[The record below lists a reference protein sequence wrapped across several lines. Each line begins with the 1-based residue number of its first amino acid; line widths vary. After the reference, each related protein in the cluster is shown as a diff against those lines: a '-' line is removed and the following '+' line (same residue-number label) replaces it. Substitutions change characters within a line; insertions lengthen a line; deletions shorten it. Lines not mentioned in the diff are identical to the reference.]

1 MENKQQHIAYNIKV
15 RGLVQ
20 GVGFRPFIY
29 RLAHQHNVKGWVKNT
44 NEYVLIRAEGIP
56 ARFNQF
62 MEGLRRHTPK
72 AATIHDIS
80 LEEATIENFQDFT
93 IHESTDISE
102 QITEVSPD
110 IAVCEQC
117 LVDMKSQKHRINYPF
132 INCTNCGPR
141 FSIIEGLPYDRPK
154 TTMKDFVMCPTCKE
168 EYENIIDRRFHAQ
181 PIACNHCGPIYSFTD
196 GIMVVERIEDILK
209 NISKLLKKGKIVAV
223 KGIGGFHV
231 MCDAA
236 NEKAVKK
243 LRKSKH
249 REGKPF
255 AVMFRDIATL
265 RDYAFINE
273 EEEKVLTSHRRPV
286 VLLKQKKPLAPDVNV
301 GFETLG
307 VMLPYMPFHHLL
319 FEYTDKHAYVLTSG
333 NISDEPIVIDNKI
346 AGDILLPVADA
357 LLTYNREIHNRVDDS
372 VTMVVNRKERI
383 IRRSRGYA
391 PIPVKLNY
399 STEGII
405 ATGAELVNC
414 FCVGKGQQAILS
426 QHIGDLKNPETYDF
440 YTESMD
446 RYKKLFRVEPV
457 KVVADLH
464 PDYFSTQYAVES
476 GIPMIQVQH
485 HHAHIASCMAEHGLD
500 EKVIGVS
507 LDGTGLGDDGNI
519 WGGEFF
525 VCSLAD
531 YERVT
536 HFDYVPIPGGDKAV
550 YEPWRTALAYLYQAF
565 GDEMFK
571 LKLPLL
577 RNTKKNTVNLL
588 IEAMEKKIN
597 APLSSSAGRLFDAV
611 SALLGLCTEASF
623 HAEAPMRLEAIVDEN
638 TDAAYKVDAGD
649 TISFNPMFKEMVQDM
664 AKKVPKPV
672 IASKFHN
679 SLISVIFATIN
690 TIKTKYKLDKVVLSG
705 GVFQNKYLSGRLEGR
720 LTEAGFK
727 VYNQQMIPCNDG
739 GIALGQMA
747 IAAKREEKEC

>member
-1 MENKQQHIAYNIKV
+1 MEKNKQHIAYDIKV
-15 RGLVQ
+15 RGLIQ

-29 RLAHQHNVKGWVKNT
+29 RLAHQHNIKGWVKNT

-72 AATIHDIS
+72 AAIIHDIS
-80 LEEATIENFQDFT
+80 LEEAIVEEHKDFT

-117 LVDMKSQKHRINYPF
+117 LVDMKSQEHRINYPF

-141 FSIIEGLPYDRPK
+141 FTIIEDLPYDRPK
-154 TTMKDFVMCPTCKE
+154 TTMKDFVMCPKCKE

-181 PIACNHCGPIYSFTD
+181 PIACNMCGPVYTFTD
-196 GIMVVERIEDILK
+196 GTMVVERVEDILK
-209 NISKLLKKGKIVAV
+209 NISKLLKKGNIIAV
-223 KGIGGFHV
+223 KGIGGFHL

-236 NEKAVKK
+236 NEKAVKR

-255 AVMFRDIATL
+255 AVMFRDISTL
-265 RDYAFINE
+265 KDYVFISE
-273 EEEKVLTSHRRPV
+273 EEEKVITSPRRPV
-286 VLLKQKKPLAPDVNV
+286 VLVKQNKPLAPNVNV

-319 FEYTDKHAYVLTSG
+319 FEYTDKHAVVLTSG
-333 NISDEPIVIDNKI
+333 NISDEPIVIDNKV
-346 AGDILLPVADA
+346 AGDTLFPVADA
-357 LLTYNREIHNRVDDS
+357 LLTYNRDIHNRVDDS
-372 VTMVVNRKERI
+372 VTMVVNQKERI

-391 PIPVKLNY
+391 PIPVRLNY

-440 YTESMD
+440 FTESID
-446 RYKKLFRVEPV
+446 KYKKLFRVAPV
-457 KVVADLH
+457 SIVADLH

-476 GIPMIQVQH
+476 GISLIQVQH

-525 VCSLAD
+525 VCSLSD

-550 YEPWRTALAYLYQAF
+550 EEPWRTALAYLYQAF
-565 GDEMFK
+565 GEDIHK
-571 LKLPLL
+571 LKLPML
-577 RNTKKNTVNLL
+577 RRIKKNTMNLL
-588 IEAMEKKIN
+588 IEAMDKKIN

-611 SALLGLCTEASF
+611 SALLGLCIESSF
-623 HAEAPMRLEAIVDEN
+623 HAEAPMRLEAILDEN
-638 TDAAYKVDAGD
+638 TKAEYTVDAGD
-649 TISFNPMFKEMVQDM
+649 IISFRPMFKEMVQDI
-664 AKKVPKPV
+664 AKKRPKPV
-672 IASKFHN
+672 ISAKFHN
-679 SLISVIFATIN
+679 SVISVIFAGVN
-690 TIKTKYKLDKVVLSG
+690 SIKAKYGLDKVVLSG
-705 GVFQNKYLSGRLEGR
+705 GVFQNKYVSEKIEKK
-720 LTEAGFK
+720 LTKAGFD
-727 VYNQQMIPCNDG
+727 VFTQNMIPCNDG

-747 IAAKREEKEC
+747 IAAKRRAKSE